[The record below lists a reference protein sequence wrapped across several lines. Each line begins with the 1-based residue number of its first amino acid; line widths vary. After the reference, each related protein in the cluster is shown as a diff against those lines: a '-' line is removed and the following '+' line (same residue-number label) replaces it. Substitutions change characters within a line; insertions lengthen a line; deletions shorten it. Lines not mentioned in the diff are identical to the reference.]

1 MKYIKLVA
9 CGAIVALLTQS
20 CGSSGE
26 QQDEE
31 PFPLAVVDASSVL
44 RDYHAFADEFATA
57 DSLDDSALL
66 RGTNLLFDIA
76 DQLSKA
82 IDAGASA
89 QADTLAQAAGA
100 LRAII
105 YPSIEKSAHD
115 YVMENYSL
123 KHSRMLGTPN
133 GKAVSQAMLTGR
145 LTPNQTPADST
156 ASSTQSAPRQ

>member
-9 CGAIVALLTQS
+9 CGAIVALLAQS
-20 CGSSGE
+20 CGPSGD
-26 QQDEE
+26 QQAEE

-76 DQLSKA
+76 DQLSGA

-115 YVMENYSL
+115 YVMENYSV

-145 LTPNQTPADST
+145 LTPADST

>member
-9 CGAIVALLTQS
+9 CGAVMALLAQS

-26 QQDEE
+26 QQDKE

-44 RDYHAFADEFATA
+44 RDYHAFSDEFATA

-105 YPSIEKSAHD
+105 YPSIEKSTHE

-145 LTPNQTPADST
+145 LSPNLTPADST
-156 ASSTQSAPRQ
+156 KSAPRQ

>member
-9 CGAIVALLTQS
+9 CGAVMALLAQS

-26 QQDEE
+26 QQDKE

-89 QADTLAQAAGA
+89 QADTLAQAAGG

-105 YPSIEKSAHD
+105 YPSIEKSTHD

-133 GKAVSQAMLTGR
+133 GKAVSQSMLTGR
-145 LTPNQTPADST
+145 LSPNLPPADST
-156 ASSTQSAPRQ
+156 KSAPRQ